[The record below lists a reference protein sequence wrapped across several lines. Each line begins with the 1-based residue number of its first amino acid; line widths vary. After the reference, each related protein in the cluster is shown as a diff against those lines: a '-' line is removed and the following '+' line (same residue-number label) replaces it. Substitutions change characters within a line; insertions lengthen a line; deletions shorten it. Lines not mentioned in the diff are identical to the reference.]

1 MSTTEHVAQTDHI
14 VPLRIYFLI
23 AGALFVLLAMTVGV
37 AMIDLGKWNVVA
49 ALTIAVLKGVLVVL
63 YFMHVRY
70 GPRLTWVF
78 AGGGFIWFAI
88 LIMLTMSDFLSR

>member
-1 MSTTEHVAQTDHI
+1 MSDHI
-14 VPLRIYFLI
+14 VPLSVYFRV
-23 AGALFVLLAMTVGV
+23 AAALFILLALTIGV
-37 AMIDLGKWNVVA
+37 ALIDLGEWNVVV
-49 ALTIAVLKGVLVVL
+49 ALTIAILKGVLVVL

-70 GPRLTWVF
+70 GTRLTWVF